1 MSIDQVK
8 FPLRLPLLAMQ
19 FIFYLAWQ
27 LTRLRALAFV
37 LQDKQD
43 ELTYNIRNTI
53 EPQKEK
59 AA

>member
-8 FPLRLPLLAMQ
+8 FSLPLLAMQ

-27 LTRLRALAFV
+27 LTRLCALAFV

-43 ELTYNIRNTI
+43 ELTFAIPSNR
-53 EPQKEK
+53 KRRK
-59 AA
+59 AH